1 MYILFDN
8 NSEFSIG
15 CSDELKPFTYGV
27 YIDNV
32 NDFVKQE
39 NLLLYVDVKNDNG
52 DQLYIDKNNIITT
65 NSKNNN
71 KLLNTITSNNAI
83 NFSQYPNK
91 FSLDEVLNYKKKCLL
106 RDSEYSFCNIFEYD
120 MEQFINIDKSENF
133 DIGKNDIKLRF
144 KANVKTNKIDINKDS
159 KNIKINLHS
168 DNDVKIYYSFDGDA
182 FKKTSTNIIKNNNS
196 NTLFLLFKNNNDND
210 CIIFDYSI
218 LY

>member
-15 CSDELKPFTYGV
+15 CSDELKPFTYGI
-27 YIDNV
+27 YIDNIKG
-32 NDFVKQE
+32 FTKQE
-39 NLLLYVDVKNDNG
+39 NLSFSIDAKNDNG
-52 DQLYIDKNNIITT
+52 NQLYIDKNNVITT
-65 NSKNNN
+65 SYKNNN
-71 KLLNTITSNNAI
+71 KLFNTTVSNDTI

-91 FSLDEVLNYKKKCLL
+91 FSLSDTLDYKKKCLL
-106 RDSEYSFCNIFEYD
+106 YDSEYSFCDIFEYD
-120 MEQFINIDKSENF
+120 MEQFISVDKSENF
-133 DIGKNDIKLRF
+133 DIGKNDIKLHC

-182 FKKTSTNIIKNNNS
+182 FKKTSTNIIKNNN
-196 NTLFLLFKNNNDND
+196 NDTLFLLFKNNNDND
-210 CIIFDYSI
+210 CIIFDYSV